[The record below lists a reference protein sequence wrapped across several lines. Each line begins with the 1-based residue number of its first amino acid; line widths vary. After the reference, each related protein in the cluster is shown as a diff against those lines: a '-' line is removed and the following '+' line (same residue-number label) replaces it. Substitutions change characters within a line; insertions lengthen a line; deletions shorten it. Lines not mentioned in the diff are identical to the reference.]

1 MPLKMV
7 YVTELREGSYA
18 IIEGAPCVVK
28 SIEISKTGKHGHA
41 KARIEAVGL
50 IDDKKRI
57 LVKPGHERVD
67 VPLIEKRR
75 GQVLS
80 IGEKASIMDIESY
93 ETLEVA
99 IPAELKE
106 QLKEG
111 AQVEYWNIEGEKI
124 AKRIMG

>member
-1 MPLKMV
+1 
-7 YVTELREGSYA
+7 
-18 IIEGAPCVVK
+18 
-28 SIEISKTGKHGHA
+28 
-41 KARIEAVGL
+41 
-50 IDDKKRI
+50 
-57 LVKPGHERVD
+57 
-67 VPLIEKRR
+67 
-75 GQVLS
+75 VLS